1 MVGGNSLQLDTADQE
16 LLAQWIYKTGLMVSP
31 THRDKA
37 NALPRSHYFD
47 LAKSLDLP
55 QASAVWIAQ
64 MEKPA
69 YPAGLW
75 LQRYEWQDRELAEPP
90 IGEGFIFALS
100 VADFAGVVAVLYSG
114 QSPESTDMLPFEL
127 AGLARGRLMK
137 IWPAPDYYG
146 VRWPPLEKLTA
157 NDFMQLAESLPVLS
171 GDRRSER
178 LV

>member
-1 MVGGNSLQLDTADQE
+1 MVGGNSLHLASAEQE
-16 LLAQWIYKTGLMVSP
+16 MVAQWIYKTGLMVSP

-47 LAKSLDLP
+47 LKKNLDLP
-55 QASAVWIAQ
+55 PVSGVWIAQ
-64 MEKPA
+64 VEKPA

-75 LQRYEWQDRELAEPP
+75 LQRYEWRDRELAEPP
-90 IGEGFIFALS
+90 IGEGFIFAMN
-100 VADFAGVVAVLYSG
+100 VAELAGVVAVPYSS
-114 QSPESTDMLPFEL
+114 QSSEST
-127 AGLARGRLMK
+127 GRLMK

-157 NDFMQLAESLPVLS
+157 SDFIQLAESLPVLS

>member
-1 MVGGNSLQLDTADQE
+1 MVGGNSLHLASAEQE
-16 LLAQWIYKTGLMVSP
+16 MVAQWIYKTGLMVSP

-47 LAKSLDLP
+47 LKKNLDLP
-55 QASAVWIAQ
+55 PVSGVWIAQ
-64 MEKPA
+64 VEKPA

-90 IGEGFIFALS
+90 IGEGFIFAMNI
-100 VADFAGVVAVLYSG
+100 ADLAGVVAVPYSS

-157 NDFMQLAESLPVLS
+157 SDFIQLAESLPVLS